1 MKEGDYEGFLM
12 QEAMPKTRGN
22 RLDAPKCR
30 PTSKLKK
37 KIGMMA
43 SAYVFVRTNV
53 TVCTEQD
60 GASFWW

>member
-30 PTSKLKK
+30 PTSKLTK
-37 KIGMMA
+37 MA
-43 SAYVFVRTNV
+43 SVYVFVRTNV
-53 TVCTEQD
+53 TVCTDQD